1 MTEEQYAAQQLQY
14 TSADYQ
20 QEQSNE
26 YVEQQVEQVYSGD
39 DYQNQYQA
47 PENYPAQYN
56 SEQYET
62 YPAEQTEQPQQD
74 FNNSYYSQEPGE
86 NYYTDENQH
95 QQQPI
100 STGLDE
106 NATNNIEHT
115 YTEPDVV
122 NENTQQATSA
132 VGEYYA
138 PATGDDAYAATANAF
153 GGVGGGGFVGDEDES
168 STTYSENINLPQQQ
182 MFGGSDG
189 LLEESI
195 PAGGLGEN
203 TSGAATT
210 TVAPNYLESETDDST
225 AQQVK
230 GIANDESDFDFSANW
245 NIKYAFLL
253 VFHGVASKSNEY
265 FFALFVYTAYTLNGI
280 AKALSERSTFDGWV
294 DWVVIH
300 QNTHYA
306 IPY

>member
-20 QEQSNE
+20 QQQSNE
-26 YVEQQVEQVYSGD
+26 YAEQPVEQVYSEN

-47 PENYPAQYN
+47 PETYPDQYN
-56 SEQYET
+56 AEQYET

-95 QQQPI
+95 QQQTI
-100 STGLDE
+100 STALDE

-115 YTEPDVV
+115 YIEPDVV
-122 NENTQQATSA
+122 NENAQQATAA

-138 PATGDDAYAATANAF
+138 PATDDDAYAATANAF
-153 GGVGGGGFVGDEDES
+153 GGVGGGDVVGDEDES

-182 MFGGSDG
+182 MFGGSAG
-189 LLEESI
+189 LLGDSI
-195 PAGGLGEN
+195 PAGGPGEN
-203 TSGAATT
+203 ISGAATPN
-210 TVAPNYLESETDDST
+210 VAPNYLESETDDST

-230 GIANDESDFDFSANW
+230 GIANDESDFDFSAN
-245 NIKYAFLL
+245 
-253 VFHGVASKSNEY
+253 
-265 FFALFVYTAYTLNGI
+265 
-280 AKALSERSTFDGWV
+280 
-294 DWVVIH
+294 
-300 QNTHYA
+300 
-306 IPY
+306 